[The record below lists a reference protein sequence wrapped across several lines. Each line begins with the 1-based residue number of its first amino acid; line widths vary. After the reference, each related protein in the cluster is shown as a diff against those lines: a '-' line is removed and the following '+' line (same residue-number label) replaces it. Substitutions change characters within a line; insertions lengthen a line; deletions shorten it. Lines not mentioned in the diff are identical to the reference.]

1 MPMVVLGFALLFYL
15 SALGFGVSFV
25 PLLIAHTVI
34 GIPYLLRTV
43 IGVYRSLPPDF
54 EEAAAILGARPLA
67 DLIHITLPLIRAGR
81 LRRRSVRVPRLDR
94 QPADLVLLRHA
105 VHQHAA
111 GRHAELYPEPVRSVD
126 RGDQHRADGARAG
139 RTAGGRPYLWSAP
152 ARGAVMSSTII
163 SNLVK
168 SSTPKDSKVTAGTAE
183 LVLDGISKS
192 FGGTMVLQ
200 PLRLT
205 VPGGALVALLGP
217 SGCGKTTTLRIIA
230 GFERADTG
238 RVTVGGTDITSLPP
252 NRRRLGMVFQN
263 YSLFPHMT
271 IADNVA
277 FGLKM
282 AGCPKSEIGERVTQA
297 LATVRLAGM
306 DARYP
311 NQLSGGQQQRVA
323 LARSLVTNPKVLLL
337 DEPLGALDKNLR
349 ESMQF
354 ELRQLQQTLGIT
366 TVLVTHDQEE
376 ALTMS
381 DQVAV
386 MRDGRLIQFG
396 PPSDVYHRPMSRFVA
411 EFLGASNVIE
421 VAKLRHAGGRLEAR
435 LLRGGATIEASTAGA
450 CCSCRAF
457 ADRRAAREHIGFM
470 GATVGDQ
477 QLCRRGHRPCLPRH
491 SSRGAGRAV
500 AGGAGVARLCA
511 TARCSAGAIRCRQR
525 DLVALAA
532 GRRRGAGRGA
542 GDRGASR
549 GGCRCAPT
557 KRQRQR
563 RLV

>member
-1 MPMVVLGFALLFYL
+1 M
-15 SALGFGVSFV
+15 S
-25 PLLIAHTVI
+25 
-34 GIPYLLRTV
+34 
-43 IGVYRSLPPDF
+43 
-54 EEAAAILGARPLA
+54 
-67 DLIHITLPLIRAGR
+67 
-81 LRRRSVRVPRLDR
+81 
-94 QPADLVLLRHA
+94 PA
-105 VHQHAA
+105 
-111 GRHAELYPEPVRSVD
+111 
-126 RGDQHRADGARAG
+126 
-139 RTAGGRPYLWSAP
+139 
-152 ARGAVMSSTII
+152 
-163 SNLVK
+163 
-168 SSTPKDSKVTAGTAE
+168 AE

-192 FGGTMVLQ
+192 FAGTVALR

-205 VPGGALVALLGP
+205 VPSGALVALLGP

-230 GFERADTG
+230 GFEHADTG
-238 RVTVGGTDITSLPP
+238 RVLVGGTDISRLPP

-271 IADNVA
+271 IAENVG

-282 AGCPKSEIGERVTQA
+282 ARTPKPLIAAQVARA

-396 PPSDVYHRPMSRFVA
+396 PPSEVYHRPVSRFVA

-421 VAKLRHAGGRLEAR
+421 ATTLRHADGRLEAR
-435 LLRGGATIEASTAGA
+435 MLRGGATIETLAP
-450 CCSCRAF
+450 
-457 ADRRAAREHIGFM
+457 DRRPAAECLEITGRLEIAVRPESISVSMAPLTGRNSFAAMVTGHIF
-470 GATVGDQ
+470 
-477 QLCRRGHRPCLPRH
+477 RGTHH
-491 SSRGAGRAV
+491 AV
-500 AGGAGVARLCA
+500 
-511 TARCSAGAIRCRQR
+511 Q
-525 DLVALAA
+525 VALSQGGQELLAYVPPRDVLPGQLDA
-532 GRRRGAGRGA
+532 GSEVWLRWRPQDAVVLGPEPESAEGEAQG
-542 GDRGASR
+542 
-549 GGCRCAPT
+549 
-557 KRQRQR
+557 
-563 RLV
+563 

>member
-1 MPMVVLGFALLFYL
+1 MNISNRV
-15 SALGFGVSFV
+15 
-25 PLLIAHTVI
+25 
-34 GIPYLLRTV
+34 
-43 IGVYRSLPPDF
+43 RSL
-54 EEAAAILGARPLA
+54 
-67 DLIHITLPLIRAGR
+67 T
-81 LRRRSVRVPRLDR
+81 
-94 QPADLVLLRHA
+94 
-105 VHQHAA
+105 
-111 GRHAELYPEPVRSVD
+111 AE
-126 RGDQHRADGARAG
+126 
-139 RTAGGRPYLWSAP
+139 
-152 ARGAVMSSTII
+152 
-163 SNLVK
+163 
-168 SSTPKDSKVTAGTAE
+168 DSMATCGTAE

-217 SGCGKTTTLRIIA
+217 SGCGKTTTLQIIA
-230 GFERADTG
+230 GFEHADTG
-238 RVTVGGTDITSLPP
+238 RVLVGGADISRLPP

-271 IADNVA
+271 IGDNVA

-282 AGCPKSEIGERVTQA
+282 AGCPKSQIGERVAQA

-323 LARSLVTNPKVLLL
+323 LARSLVTNPRVLLL

-386 MRDGRLIQFG
+386 MRDGQLVQFG
-396 PPSDVYHRPMSRFVA
+396 PPSEVYHRPASRFVA

-421 VAKLRHAGGRLEAR
+421 VVKLRHAGGRLEAR
-435 LLRGGATIEASTAGA
+435 LLQGGATIETGAPGSGVVAEHLHVAVRPESISVSTAPLSGIN
-450 CCSCRAF
+450 SF
-457 ADRRAAREHIGFM
+457 AAVVTGHVFRGTHHAVQVALSQGGQALLAYVPPRDVLPG
-470 GATVGDQ
+470 
-477 QLCRRGHRPCLPRH
+477 QLD
-491 SSRGAGRAV
+491 
-500 AGGAGVARLCA
+500 
-511 TARCSAGAIRCRQR
+511 AGAKIWLRWRPE
-525 DLVALAA
+525 DAVVL
-532 GRRRGAGRGA
+532 GAEPEG
-542 GDRGASR
+542 
-549 GGCRCAPT
+549 T
-557 KRQRQR
+557 
-563 RLV
+563 V

>member
-1 MPMVVLGFALLFYL
+1 
-15 SALGFGVSFV
+15 
-25 PLLIAHTVI
+25 
-34 GIPYLLRTV
+34 
-43 IGVYRSLPPDF
+43 
-54 EEAAAILGARPLA
+54 
-67 DLIHITLPLIRAGR
+67 
-81 LRRRSVRVPRLDR
+81 
-94 QPADLVLLRHA
+94 
-105 VHQHAA
+105 
-111 GRHAELYPEPVRSVD
+111 
-126 RGDQHRADGARAG
+126 
-139 RTAGGRPYLWSAP
+139 
-152 ARGAVMSSTII
+152 MSSTII
-163 SNLVK
+163 TNPMK
-168 SSTPKDSKVTAGTAE
+168 RSTAKDSNVTAGTAE

-238 RVTVGGTDITSLPP
+238 RVTVGGTDISSLPP

-282 AGCPKSEIGERVTQA
+282 AGCPKSEIGERVGQT

-386 MRDGRLIQFG
+386 MRDGRLVQFG
-396 PPSDVYHRPMSRFVA
+396 PPSDVYHRPVSRFVA

-421 VAKLRHAGGRLEAR
+421 VAKLRHAGGRLEGR
-435 LLRGGATIEASTAGA
+435 LLRGGATIEATAPEHGA
-450 CCSCRAF
+450 AGEHLQIAVRPENISVSMAPLAGINSF
-457 ADRRAAREHIGFM
+457 AAVVTGQVFRGSHHAVRVTLSQGGQELLAYVPPRDVLPGQLDAGSEIWLRWRPEDASVLDAEPATAEH
-470 GATVGDQ
+470 
-477 QLCRRGHRPCLPRH
+477 H
-491 SSRGAGRAV
+491 
-500 AGGAGVARLCA
+500 GGAADARQ
-511 TARCSAGAIRCRQR
+511 ARFKVNPG
-525 DLVALAA
+525 
-532 GRRRGAGRGA
+532 
-542 GDRGASR
+542 
-549 GGCRCAPT
+549 
-557 KRQRQR
+557 
-563 RLV
+563 